1 MSFTS
6 GPEEYPPGRVTRM
19 SAQLTTIFE
28 MVSHFQQ
35 LAERDKAAVARE
47 LHDDLGG
54 CLISAVMDLSLLAPR
69 ITALG
74 PDAQEKMARVRRALG
89 EAIEISRRITE
100 ELRPTLLD
108 NVGLFTALRWQ
119 LKNACAKTQIKCTDN
134 LPPNEPRLSSR
145 AAIALFRSVQEALAV
160 GLERPDVTELDLD
173 GSLDDKEL
181 TIRLASNGSDLP
193 AGPTAITNLMLES
206 LRHRIRILGGA
217 VQVEPQP
224 SGGILLAMTAPLA
237 NVVASP

>member
-1 MSFTS
+1 
-6 GPEEYPPGRVTRM
+6 M
-19 SAQLTTIFE
+19 SAQLTTLFE

-54 CLISAVMDLSLLAPR
+54 CLIGAVMDLSLLAPR
-69 ITALG
+69 VAALG
-74 PDAQEKMARVRRALG
+74 PEAQDKMARVRRSLG

-119 LKNACAKTQIKCTDN
+119 LKNACAKKAQIKCTDN
-134 LPPNEPRLSSR
+134 LPTNEPRLNSR

-160 GLERPDVTELDLD
+160 GLERPDVTELDLV
-173 GSLDDKEL
+173 GSMDDNEL
-181 TIRLASNGSDLP
+181 SLRLASNGGDLP
-193 AGPTAITNLMLES
+193 AVPTDITNLMLES
-206 LRHRIRILGGA
+206 LRLRIRTLGGV
-217 VQVEPQP
+217 VQIEARPA
-224 SGGILLAMTAPLA
+224 GGILLAMTAPMA
-237 NVVASP
+237 NVAATR

>member
-1 MSFTS
+1 
-6 GPEEYPPGRVTRM
+6 M

-54 CLISAVMDLSLLAPR
+54 CLIGAVMDLSLLAPR
-69 ITALG
+69 IAALG
-74 PDAQEKMARVRRALG
+74 SDVQDKMARVRRALG

-119 LKNACAKTQIKCTDN
+119 IKNACLRTQIKCSDT
-134 LPPNEPRLSSR
+134 LPASEPRLNSR
-145 AAIALFRSVQEALAV
+145 AAIALFRSVQEALVV
-160 GLERPDVTELDLD
+160 GMERRDVTELELA
-173 GSLDDKEL
+173 GSMDDKEL
-181 TIRLASNGSDLP
+181 SLRLAGDGGDLP
-193 AGPTAITNLMLES
+193 AMPTDIPNLMLES
-206 LRHRIRILGGA
+206 LRHRIRNLGGA
-217 VQVEPQP
+217 VQVETRP
-224 SGGILLAMTAPLA
+224 SGGILLAMTAPMA
-237 NVVASP
+237 NVAATTF